1 MLAVSVDVVRLL
13 GSDSTVLG
21 EMDAART
28 GRVGAALSRGRF
40 PKSVSWVDP
49 NEDAVLAAQRADRY
63 LLAVAD
69 GHHGFDAALAAIQQ
83 IESTT
88 SQVLSD
94 DRDGRTVLGELFERA
109 REQVAQAL
117 MPHEDIRGESR
128 TALSVVLVR
137 GREVWGATCGDS
149 SIFLV
154 RSGKARSLTSST
166 RFLGPRTPAPSIVRR
181 RLRVGD
187 ALALVTDGF
196 TDYLSQPVGTTL
208 ATAVTAA
215 DPAHAA
221 QGLVRAAFAGG
232 AGDNI
237 GVVVLLPGERSRR
250 RQKGS
255 PSRR

>member
-1 MLAVSVDVVRLL
+1 VLPVSVDVVRLL

-21 EMDAART
+21 EVDTAHV

-40 PKSVSWVDP
+40 PKAVSWVDP

-83 IESTT
+83 IEST
-88 SQVLSD
+88 SAQVLSY
-94 DRDGRTVLGELFERA
+94 DRDGRIVLSELFARA

-117 MPHEDIRGESR
+117 IPHQDIRGQSR

-137 GREVWGATCGDS
+137 GREAWGATCGDS

-154 RSGKARSLTSST
+154 RSGKARSLTSSS
-166 RFLGPRTPAPSIVRR
+166 RFLGPRTPTPSVVRW

-187 ALALVTDGF
+187 VLALVTDGF
-196 TDYLSQPVGTTL
+196 TDYLSQPIGTIL
-208 ATAVTAA
+208 AEAA
-215 DPAHAA
+215 RSNDPVQAA
-221 QGLVRAAFAGG
+221 QGLVHAAFAGG
-232 AGDNI
+232 AGDNV
-237 GVVVLLPGERSRR
+237 GVAVMLPGERSRH
-250 RQKGS
+250 RQEAS
-255 PSRR
+255 PSTR

>member
-1 MLAVSVDVVRLL
+1 MLPVSVDVVRLL

-21 EMDAART
+21 EMDTAHV

-40 PKSVSWVDP
+40 PKAVSWVDP

-83 IESTT
+83 VESTS
-88 SQVLSD
+88 SQVLFD
-94 DRDGRTVLGELFERA
+94 DRDGGTVLRELFARA

-137 GREVWGATCGDS
+137 GRETWGATCGDS

-154 RSGKARSLTSST
+154 RSGTARSLTSSS
-166 RFLGPRTPAPSIVRR
+166 RFLGPRTPTPSVVRW

-196 TDYLSQPVGTTL
+196 TDYLSQPVGTAL
-208 ATAVTAA
+208 ATAVSGV

-221 QGLVRAAFAGG
+221 QELVRAAFAGG

-237 GVVVLLPGERSRR
+237 GVAVLLPGERSRR
-250 RQKGS
+250 RQEAS
-255 PSRR
+255 PSTR